1 MVWPSAFA
9 DTVTPPKTSPAADL
23 TVPLSTT
30 SAARAANAD
39 VIAMRTVQPANAH
52 SFLMALLLVSALPRL
67 GGRRRRNGF
76 DVGDDGV
83 DLARLEMVAE
93 PRHARCAVGD
103 HLAHHVGL
111 AAERLLRQ
119 GGAIERAAALHAR
132 VADAARLHDQ
142 PPAQGLRLIER
153 LLLSQGT
160 VRRGGDSRRC
170 NGKQGEPC
178 TARHEGV
185 LPGDSVIFQNLTS
198 GAPPWEA
205 RRRHARAANRKSL
218 EQIALTGI
226 VAALAGPCHARRR
239 EGGGSAFRPRRH
251 SAVSELD
258 LQPESGADLAG
269 RAQRLATGVAD

>member
-1 MVWPSAFA
+1 MVWPSALA

-39 VIAMRTVQPANAH
+39 VMAMRMVQPANAH

-67 GGRRRRNGF
+67 GGRRRLRRLRRRNGL

-93 PRHARCAVGD
+93 ARHARRAVGD

-119 GGAIERAAALHAR
+119 GGAIERAAALHAG

-160 VRRGGDSRRC
+160 VRRGGDSRRR

-185 LPGDSVIFQNLTS
+185 L
-198 GAPPWEA
+198 
-205 RRRHARAANRKSL
+205 
-218 EQIALTGI
+218 
-226 VAALAGPCHARRR
+226 AGTR
-239 EGGGSAFRPRRH
+239 
-251 SAVSELD
+251 
-258 LQPESGADLAG
+258 
-269 RAQRLATGVAD
+269 